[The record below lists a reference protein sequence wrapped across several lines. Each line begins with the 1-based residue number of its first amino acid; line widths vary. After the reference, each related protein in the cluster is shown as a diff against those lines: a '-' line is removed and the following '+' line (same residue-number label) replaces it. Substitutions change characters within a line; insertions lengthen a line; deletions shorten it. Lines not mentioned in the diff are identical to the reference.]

1 MLGYRGLSLNSL
13 WLLIGVNV
21 VIFIVTLVNP
31 GVMYYYLGLIPA
43 DILARPW
50 TVLTNLFVHAGIGHI
65 LFNMLTLFFFGMY
78 LGRLVGEVRLL
89 IVYFAGGLVGNAF
102 YILFAYLLGS
112 PYMMAVGASGAI
124 FALGGALTVLVP
136 RTKVFVF
143 PIPAPIPLWAAVI
156 GGFLLISFWPGI
168 AWEAHLGGLV
178 FGLAAGFYF
187 RKRRPVYWL

>member
-1 MLGYRGLSLNSL
+1 MRAYRGASLNSL
-13 WLLIGVNV
+13 WLIIGINV
-21 VIFIVTLVNP
+21 VLFIVTVVNP
-31 GVMYYYLGLIPA
+31 GVMYTYLGLVPA
-43 DILARPW
+43 QLASEPW
-50 TVLTNLFVHAGIGHI
+50 TVLTSMFMHGGIGHI

-78 LGRLVGEVRLL
+78 LGRLVGEVRFLV
-89 IVYFAGGLVGNAF
+89 VYFAGGLLGNAF

-112 PYMMAVGASGAI
+112 PNVMAVGASGAI
-124 FALGGALTVLVP
+124 FALGGALAVLVP

-168 AWEAHLGGLV
+168 AWQAHLGGLLL
-178 FGLAAGFYF
+178 GLAAGFYF